1 MEEILDQTKNK
12 YKEED
17 KNRMEREESLG
28 HELEIRER
36 ELEVFNLGF

>member
-1 MEEILDQTKNK
+1 MEEISDQTKNK